1 MCHLKKKTTDQN
13 WEQEREG
20 EEKVLEGKVVA
31 KNFSK
36 NMHKE
41 VAKDNIR
48 KVRGIFFVNNV
59 APKTSK
65 SIMIMQ
71 TEYKSGIRI
80 A

>member
-1 MCHLKKKTTDQN
+1 M
-13 WEQEREG
+13 
-20 EEKVLEGKVVA
+20 VA

-41 VAKDNIR
+41 VAKDDIR